1 MKLIRRAGLAA
12 ALLLIAAPPGLSLLI
27 FRSHTYTPPPA
38 GAFERSPFP
47 FASAPFAVTAD
58 DGVVIRGFAAAG
70 KGDTVILAL
79 HGFGRDLNQMADRW
93 RGLYPGDASFAVM
106 DFRNHGASGPASTT
120 FGYGEA
126 RDVAAVAAHLKK
138 SHGRV
143 VAWGLSMG
151 AAAAARA
158 ARNGAPLDALIL
170 EGMYDTLSN
179 AIALRG
185 EKMGIPR
192 WPLIPMTLWW
202 YERLSGV
209 RLDEMDM
216 AQTLRG
222 LDAPVMLVHSLGDE
236 KVPKEAFETLRAALG
251 PRGEA
256 FLLAEGLHDA
266 IYETNR
272 GVYVEALRGFLA
284 RAAPRQG

>member
-1 MKLIRRAGLAA
+1 MKHIRRAGLLA

-38 GAFERSPFP
+38 GAQARSPIP
-47 FASAPFAVTAD
+47 FASAPFAVTTD
-58 DGVVIRGFAAAG
+58 DGVVIRGFTAG
-70 KGDTVILAL
+70 GGGGTVILAL
-79 HGFGRDLNQMADRW
+79 HGFGRDLTQMADRW
-93 RGLYPGDASFAVM
+93 RGLYPGAASFAVM
-106 DFRNHGASGPASTT
+106 DFRNHGISGPAPTT
-120 FGYGEA
+120 FGYDEA

-138 SHGRV
+138 NHARV

-158 ARNGAPLDALIL
+158 ARQGAPVDALAL

-179 AIALRG
+179 AIASRG
-185 EKMGIPR
+185 GKMGIPR

-209 RLDEMDM
+209 RLDDMDM
-216 AQTLRG
+216 ARILRG
-222 LDAPVMLVHSLGDE
+222 LDMPVLLVHSLGDE
-236 KVPKEAFETLRAALG
+236 KVPREAFETLRAALG
-251 PRGEA
+251 PAGET
-256 FLLAEGLHDA
+256 FLLAGGVHDA

-272 GVYVEALRGFLA
+272 GAYIEAMRGFLA
-284 RAAPRQG
+284 RAAARRG